1 MHVQLINHAC
11 VKIFTKDCVI
21 LTDPWISGSI
31 FNNGWNLI
39 KKNKSNIADVLN
51 KVNYI
56 WLSHEHPDHFDVNF
70 FKLNASIINSNKI
83 NVLFQKTLDK
93 RVKNFLDSF
102 NILVQEIENNKC
114 VQLTN
119 QTRIVI
125 SKAGYYDSMLF
136 VDDKENKILNTND
149 CDVLDFKFDKKTLKL
164 FQNCDLLLTQF
175 SYAAWKGDQKDTFA
189 RKQAAKQKLL
199 SIKEQKKIFNPKSIM
214 PFASFIYFCHEDNY
228 YMNKEIN
235 TINTVSDYIKKINS
249 NPVILKLNEIW
260 KSNSYKLQQ
269 ESINFWNKSYLNI
282 HNNIKTSYTK
292 SFSEKEL
299 QNTFLEY
306 KKKIFLKNSKFFIF
320 ILSKIKFLNFFNKL
334 RFYIKDLEQFYEY
347 DIFSGFKKISH
358 NDKLDVIKIHS
369 SSLYFLLK
377 FEYGFDTLTV
387 NGLFQTNF
395 RNFLKLSGNFFIS
408 SYNSI
413 GKKLNF
419 TSIFEFSLLKKYFLL
434 LLKIKQKYK
443 IS

>member
-11 VKIFTKDCVI
+11 VKILTKDCGI
-21 LTDPWISGSI
+21 LTDPWISGSV

-39 KKNKSNIADVLN
+39 EKNQSNTTEVLN

-70 FKLNASIINSNKI
+70 FKINASLINSKKI
-83 NVLFQKTLDK
+83 KVLFQKTLDK
-93 RVKNFLDSF
+93 RVKNFLSSL
-102 NILVQEIENNKC
+102 NIYVHEIENNKC
-114 VQLTN
+114 IQLTN
-119 QTRIVI
+119 QTTIVI

-136 VDDKENKILNTND
+136 VDDKESKILNTND
-149 CDVLDFKFDKKTLKL
+149 CDVPDFKFDNKTLKL
-164 FQNCDLLLTQF
+164 FQDCDLLLTQF
-175 SYAAWKGDQKDTFA
+175 SYAAWKGDKSDTFA
-189 RKQAAKQKLL
+189 RIQAAKQKLL
-199 SIKEQKKIFNPKSIM
+199 SIKEQKKIFSPKRIM

-228 YMNKEIN
+228 YMNQEIN
-235 TINTVSDYIKKINS
+235 TINTVHDYIKNINS
-249 NPVILKLNEIW
+249 HPVILKLNEIW
-260 KSNSYKLQQ
+260 KSDSYKLQQ

-299 QNTFLEY
+299 QTIFLKYRE
-306 KKKIFLKNSKFFIF
+306 KIFLKNSKFFIF
-320 ILSKIKFLNFFNKL
+320 ILSKVRFLNFFNKL

-347 DIFSGFKKISH
+347 DIFSGFTKISYTD
-358 NDKLDVIKIHS
+358 NSDVIKIHS

-377 FEYGFDTLTV
+377 FDYGFDTLTV

-395 RNFLKLSGNFFIS
+395 RNFFKLSGNFFIS

-413 GKKLNF
+413 GKKLSF